1 MKLILN
7 KSWLLALACL
17 ALVNTSIAQPCP
29 ENPVEKKGVWKNYPD
44 DGLAGFEVHPV
55 TLKHKVQIGQVLD
68 SIVQLFIKYNPE
80 PIGSEAKWQKS
91 LRTEWDSITSPD
103 PSFTNYMYT
112 GGYFPYIC
120 SKGTV
125 KAFTLTDTWI
135 YLHVNGFWPSGHML
149 QHEFNK
155 ALGEKLFTLPP

>member
-1 MKLILN
+1 
-7 KSWLLALACL
+7 
-17 ALVNTSIAQPCP
+17 
-29 ENPVEKKGVWKNYPD
+29 
-44 DGLAGFEVHPV
+44 
-55 TLKHKVQIGQVLD
+55 
-68 SIVQLFIKYNPE
+68 
-80 PIGSEAKWQKS
+80 
-91 LRTEWDSITSPD
+91 
-103 PSFTNYMYT
+103 MYT